1 MEREMVRKKEERLD
15 KKSNDHSINED
26 EWFHALM
33 EKSSDVVLVLDHE
46 LKLSYASPSFH
57 DLFGKEPSEFQESR
71 IDVLLSDYI
80 HPDNLETTLTT
91 FEKCLEEPEKECQVE
106 FKFKHADGT
115 WHYLVA
121 TGKNYRE
128 IPSANGLV
136 VNVKDITDQKLAED
150 MITLKNQMLTSIADY
165 TQAIA
170 FTHPD
175 QLYATIVTKLKE
187 ITGAAEVLI
196 NDYDDGKSELVLRQS
211 TLSDDGNTKI
221 MKIIGSKLNG
231 FKSPVSKDMYQEITT
246 STIGRVKSLHEAS
259 FGAISKP
266 VGKMI
271 EKMFGFSW
279 FVGLALTRN
288 EQLVGTI
295 LIAGKKGAAE
305 PGDEELL
312 AYASATANVLARR
325 KAEVDLAQNEERFRS
340 LIEKSSDVILVISR
354 DSKVSYVS
362 QSFSKTFGME
372 PTELLQTSLVEFM
385 TEHVHPDDLGK
396 MMQEFQECLAMP
408 GAESRMEFRLKNADG
423 TWRHLVAIGKN
434 HFETPS
440 VEGLVANIRDITEQK
455 KAGEALRESEE
466 RLKVAQSV
474 GRMGDWEF
482 DLATNKV
489 TWSDETYILYERDK
503 SLGPPTPEEEAKYY
517 LPEHAVM
524 TREFAKRAIENGEEF
539 AYDLTAKLPSGRTA
553 FFYATIHSKRDEN
566 GRIAKLFGTV
576 QDITDHKRTETAIIE
591 SEQKFR
597 QLAENIDFV
606 FWLTDWVEKKLLYV
620 NNAYEKVFGMTV
632 ESAYA
637 DRTGWKKAIH
647 PDDLKRAETEFQ
659 SHAAKGES
667 LEMEYRILCD
677 GNIKWIHERAL
688 PLKDEKG
695 EVVRFINVAE
705 DITERKKA
713 EEIINDATFLL
724 NDVGEMAHIGGWEL
738 DLRTKA
744 VHWTKETYII
754 HDISEDQKFDLSK
767 AVLFYDL
774 PTRSTLESA
783 MQRCMESGESFD
795 LELPFTSAKGRH
807 IWVRAIGHAVKVDG
821 TVAKLMGIN
830 QDITDSKKVKE
841 ELLQSNERFSKA
853 FHSSPILKTISEVE
867 SGTIIDVNDTMARTY
882 GLPREEIIGR
892 TSSELGTWLDP
903 KMRDKLLNL
912 IRKYG
917 RINGIDL
924 QIRTQTGEVRDL
936 LWSGDL
942 VHISGKQCLLE
953 SALDITERE
962 LVSKALRES
971 DLKYRLLVDT
981 ANEAILVAQ
990 NGLLKFVNRMAVK
1003 LLEDYTE
1010 QEILTLPFSE
1020 FIHPDDRE
1028 IVAGNYRRRIKG
1040 EEVPKKYTFRTIT
1053 RAGAV
1058 KWVEISSVK
1067 LDWEG
1072 SPATLNLISDITERK
1087 QMEME
1092 LNDYSENLQNMVKE
1106 TTKELEETHARMI
1119 KQERLA
1125 ILGQM
1130 AASLSHELRNP
1141 LSVINNV
1148 AYYLRTK
1155 FPDVDE
1161 KTLKM
1166 LDLLEKEV
1174 DRSDRIIGNMLSFS
1188 RQKPNV
1194 HKDTD
1199 LNDLVHSFFSTSDA
1213 TPGDITVKLELSD
1226 AVPKI
1231 SADSEKLRQ
1240 VLDNLVSNACQAMP
1254 DGGLL
1259 TVSTRAGD
1267 REMVELSVKDTGHG
1281 MSDEIQSQ
1289 IFEPLFSTR
1298 TTGFGL
1304 GLVIVKTLVAD
1315 HGGEIKVKS
1324 KEGEGSEF
1332 IITLPIAGRSS

>member
-1 MEREMVRKKEERLD
+1 MVRKKEERLD

-221 MKIIGSKLNG
+221 MNIIGSKLNG

-246 STIGRVKSLHEAS
+246 STIGRVKSLHDAS

-271 EKMFGFSW
+271 EKMFGFGW

-305 PGDEELL
+305 PGDEEFL

-325 KAEVDLAQNEERFRS
+325 KAEITLAQNEERFRS

-362 QSFSKTFGME
+362 QSFNKTFGME

-385 TEHVHPDDLGK
+385 TKYVHPDDLGK

-408 GAESRMEFRLKNADG
+408 GAESSMEFRFKHIDG
-423 TWRHLVAIGKN
+423 TWHYLVAIDKN

-440 VEGLVANIRDITEQK
+440 VEGLVANIRDITE
-455 KAGEALRESEE
+455 
-466 RLKVAQSV
+466 
-474 GRMGDWEF
+474 
-482 DLATNKV
+482 
-489 TWSDETYILYERDK
+489 
-503 SLGPPTPEEEAKYY
+503 
-517 LPEHAVM
+517 H
-524 TREFAKRAIENGEEF
+524 
-539 AYDLTAKLPSGRTA
+539 KLVD
-553 FFYATIHSKRDEN
+553 TI
-566 GRIAKLFGTV
+566 IV
-576 QDITDHKRTETAIIE
+576 E

-597 QLAENIDFV
+597 QLAENIDIV

-667 LEMEYRILCD
+667 LEMEYRILYD

-744 VHWTKETYII
+744 VHWTKETYKI

-774 PTRSTLESA
+774 PARSTLESA

-807 IWVRAIGHAVKVDG
+807 IWVRAIGRAVKVDG
-821 TVAKLMGIN
+821 TVAKLMGTY

-1003 LLEDYTE
+1003 LLGDYTE

-1028 IVAGNYRRRIKG
+1028 IVAENYRRRIKG

-1058 KWVEISSVK
+1058 KWVELSSVMF
-1067 LDWEG
+1067 DWEG
-1072 SPATLNLISDITERK
+1072 SPATLNFISDITERK

-1226 AVPKI
+1226 AVSKI

-1267 REMVELSVKDTGHG
+1267 KEMVELSVKDTGHG

-1315 HGGEIKVKS
+1315 HGGEIHVQS

-1332 IITLPIAGRSS
+1332 IITLPIIGRSS